1 MLNIPSGK
9 CPACGKVVHELSIDS
24 ITASEGIGQAKWK
37 AATFSC
43 QHCKTIL
50 GAGLDPLALK
60 TDTIDEILQAL
71 GRK

>member
-1 MLNIPSGK
+1 MISVPSGK
-9 CPACGKVVHELSIDS
+9 CPGCKEVIRELAIDS
-24 ITASEGIGQAKWK
+24 ILASEGPFQPKWK
-37 AATFSC
+37 AATYC
-43 QHCKTIL
+43 CPNCKTVL